1 MAAPKKH
8 KHTPMIEHFLS
19 IKREHPDKI
28 VFYRMGDF
36 YETFFEDAVE
46 AAQLLSIT
54 LTKRNHGAGND
65 IPLAGVPHHALE
77 GYLDKLTSLG
87 KKVAICEQVENPKF
101 AKGLVKRELTQIVT
115 PGTTLSQTL
124 LEYNQNNFLVGLA
137 IVGDLAA
144 VCEADLTTGA
154 FRVREIPVADLL
166 EHLARANPAELL
178 AAESWL
184 DDNRQAVAKKLP
196 NVPITPWPDWNFG
209 DNFAHERLTEHFD
222 VKTLKGFGAE
232 ELTAGLGAAGAV
244 LSYMEDTQQA
254 SLAHIQGLE
263 VVDVRDELVVDAVTA
278 RNLEIMRPLN
288 GTNNNATLVSVID
301 GTRTPV
307 GGRLLRGWLGRPLKN
322 LERIGARH
330 DAVEALSDQS
340 GVRQALAEPLGN
352 IGDIE
357 RLMGKICCGRAGPR
371 DLSCLG
377 HSLSHIPQLRE
388 ALEQIGD
395 VTALADLVENMVDV
409 GDMVALI
416 SEQLADDP
424 PVSAGGGGV
433 FRAGVHQD
441 LDEMREISR
450 GGKDW
455 IANLEKTERARTNIS
470 TLKVRFNRA
479 FGYFIE
485 VSNAHRGSVPDDYV
499 RKQTLVNAERYITP
513 ELKEYET
520 KVLGAE
526 EHISELEQDLF
537 VALTEQLAAR
547 ATDVARLAGAVAT
560 ADVLTGLAEIAET
573 YGYTRPTVTADD
585 STTIIGGRHPV
596 VEQLVQDRSF
606 VPNDVHVD
614 GEDAQILVITGPN
627 MAGKSTILRQ
637 VGLIV
642 LMAHIGSFVPAKEA
656 TVALTDR
663 IFTRVGA
670 QDNLAGGESTFLVE
684 MHETAN
690 ILHNCTDRSLVLFDE
705 VGRGTSTFDGLS
717 IAWAIVEFLHNTE
730 GKAAK
735 TLFAT
740 HYHEL
745 VELQK
750 QCARVK
756 NFNVEVKK
764 TRGKIVFLHKLVEG
778 GCDHSYGIE
787 VARLAGLPERVIE
800 RANVVLKNLE
810 AQELSA
816 RDGGGVGTTK
826 ILPSPTQMSLL
837 TILPDH
843 PVIDQLR
850 NTDLDSM
857 SPMDLMILVSRW
869 QSEVNGESEG

>member
-1 MAAPKKH
+1 
-8 KHTPMIEHFLS
+8 
-19 IKREHPDKI
+19 
-28 VFYRMGDF
+28 
-36 YETFFEDAVE
+36 
-46 AAQLLSIT
+46 
-54 LTKRNHGAGND
+54 
-65 IPLAGVPHHALE
+65 
-77 GYLDKLTSLG
+77 
-87 KKVAICEQVENPKF
+87 
-101 AKGLVKRELTQIVT
+101 
-115 PGTTLSQTL
+115 
-124 LEYNQNNFLVGLA
+124 
-137 IVGDLAA
+137 
-144 VCEADLTTGA
+144 
-154 FRVREIPVADLL
+154 
-166 EHLARANPAELL
+166 
-178 AAESWL
+178 
-184 DDNRQAVAKKLP
+184 
-196 NVPITPWPDWNFG
+196 
-209 DNFAHERLTEHFD
+209 
-222 VKTLKGFGAE
+222 
-232 ELTAGLGAAGAV
+232 
-244 LSYMEDTQQA
+244 
-254 SLAHIQGLE
+254 
-263 VVDVRDELVVDAVTA
+263 
-278 RNLEIMRPLN
+278 
-288 GTNNNATLVSVID
+288 
-301 GTRTPV
+301 
-307 GGRLLRGWLGRPLKN
+307 
-322 LERIGARH
+322 
-330 DAVEALSDQS
+330 
-340 GVRQALAEPLGN
+340 
-352 IGDIE
+352 
-357 RLMGKICCGRAGPR
+357 
-371 DLSCLG
+371 
-377 HSLSHIPQLRE
+377 
-388 ALEQIGD
+388 
-395 VTALADLVENMVDV
+395 MVDV

-416 SEQLADDP
+416 SEQLADDL